1 MKRYYFYKKE
11 NVFTE
16 KVRKQI
22 ISFSLQAYYSEKA
35 YSQKS
40 GKEITRFLRF
50 DDIDLKVEKLNN
62 SIYDVSLDSGTDS
75 GHGSGLENYS
85 EFIKDRNHWKF
96 NLISERDYFR
106 LRKLA
111 IRLIL
116 KNINFNVSTD
126 QRERKYFLLVNGRRS
141 FYDFELLSASYKY
154 NLKNLS
160 ERDLN
165 FHKERNWKLYDTV
178 IDERFKLFISK
189 EEKFKSVKY
198 DISSVHFNQK
208 YYDFDDMMNS
218 LTFSDCEVKEVTYL
232 QFERLKKLAKKLVLE
247 NSDLDISD
255 ILNKQEYSVTIL
267 DL

>member
-16 KVRKQI
+16 KVRQQT
-22 ISFSLQAYYSEKA
+22 ISFALQAYYSEKA

-62 SIYDVSLDSGTDS
+62 SIYDVRLDAGTDS

-85 EFIKDRNHWKF
+85 DFIKERMHWKF

-126 QRERKYFLLVNGRRS
+126 QRERKYFLLVSGRRS

-154 NLKNLS
+154 NLKKLS
-160 ERDLN
+160 ERDLK
-165 FHKERNWKLYDTV
+165 FYEERNWKLYDTV
-178 IDERFKLFISK
+178 IDERFKFFISK
-189 EEKFKSVKY
+189 EEKFKSAKY
-198 DISSVHFNQK
+198 EISSVHFNQR
-208 YYDFDDMMNS
+208 YYDFEDMMQS
-218 LTFSDCEVKEVTYL
+218 YSFSDCEIKEVTFL
-232 QFERLKKLAKKLVLE
+232 QFERLKKFAKKLVLE

-255 ILNKQEYSVTIL
+255 ILKKQDYTVRIL